1 MNEPLCEDHN
11 SDEVMCES
19 CPFCRIIELEA
30 ALAQA
35 EEFRVKGVLRII
47 ELEDERDRYQE
58 VAGRWESQ
66 CECEC
71 DRCIELLTVLLGD

>member
-1 MNEPLCEDHN
+1 MSGQLHP
-11 SDEVMCES
+11 DEARAEK
-19 CPFCRIIELEA
+19 FRKLRARITELEA